1 MEKENYSNN
10 CCESQVIEIK
20 ELDLLVVNIYRPPN
34 APKELFED
42 TLIKCQ
48 EAIDKVLE
56 NDEEKSKTVCAFGD
70 YNFPFIKWPSMRFY
84 SREEEPNHMASEK
97 VQAKLLLEWA
107 EQNFM
112 NQIINTPTR
121 KENILDLVFSNSD
134 NLINGYST
142 IVNTS
147 FSDHNILQ
155 IVSNYENKSEE
166 KKDRKNPYP
175 NTIYEYDL
183 VNASEEDWI
192 RYDVL
197 LTKLSE
203 DFDQKAE
210 YETSEEKLNK
220 FYNLVEQAVST
231 LFEKKE
237 AFKN

>member
-1 MEKENYSNN
+1 
-10 CCESQVIEIK
+10 
-20 ELDLLVVNIYRPPN
+20 
-34 APKELFED
+34 
-42 TLIKCQ
+42 
-48 EAIDKVLE
+48 
-56 NDEEKSKTVCAFGD
+56 
-70 YNFPFIKWPSMRFY
+70 
-84 SREEEPNHMASEK
+84 MASEK

-155 IVSNYENKSEE
+155 IVLNYENKSEE
-166 KKDRKNPYP
+166 KKERKNPYP
-175 NTIYEYDL
+175 NTIYEYNL
-183 VNASEEDWI
+183 VNASEEDWN

-210 YETSEEKLNK
+210 YETSEEKLNR
-220 FYNLVEQAVST
+220 FYKLVEKTVST

-237 AFKN
+237 AFKNEEEKKEKRGNKIPKKTRILLRKKTSISKKIMSTSNDSKTLRLMKKLDLIKAELQASYKTMKLKKEKEAISKIKKNPKFFLQIRQQVLQDQK